1 MRYCQSMTVPYQP
14 RFADLLLDEM
24 LADHPAVL
32 ITGPRA
38 CGKTTTAARHAA
50 TVIRLDREREA
61 EAFHADP
68 DSALLGLPEP
78 ILLDEWPVVPGV
90 LGAVKRAVDS
100 DPRRGRFIVTGSV
113 RGDIDGA
120 TWPGTGRLIR
130 LPMFGVSLRERR
142 GNPLGKGLVDN
153 LIDGTVPDLPAD
165 LPDLRGY
172 VEIALQS
179 GFPEPALG
187 PDDPAARQRW
197 LTSYIDQVVT
207 RDAEQVADRD
217 PVRMRRF
224 FDVYAASSAGIAND
238 MTLVRAAG
246 INRRTAVAYE
256 NLLANLLLI
265 DRIPA
270 WTSNRLTRLTKAPK
284 RHLVDPALIAGAL
297 QIDVNGVMRD
307 GDLLG
312 RIIESFVVAQF
323 RAEHAINPF
332 PHRFS
337 HLRQDAGRR
346 EIDLIIE
353 PGGGRVI
360 AVEAKATGA
369 PKVGDARHLQWLRDE
384 VGDAFVAGLVMHTG
398 PRAYSLGDRITAMP
412 IAALWGSGSA

>member
-1 MRYCQSMTVPYQP
+1 MQASYQP
-14 RFADLLLDEM
+14 RFADLLLNEM
-24 LADHPAVL
+24 LAAHPAVM

-61 EAFHADP
+61 EAFQADP

-78 ILLDEWPVVPGV
+78 ILLDEWQAVPGV
-90 LGAVKRAVDS
+90 LGAVKRAVDD

-120 TWPGTGRLIR
+120 TWPGTGRLTR
-130 LPMFGVSLRERR
+130 LPMFGVSLRERHGR
-142 GNPLGKGLVDN
+142 LAGKGLIDHLV
-153 LIDGTVPDLPAD
+153 DGTAPELPPDV
-165 LPDLRGY
+165 PDLRGY
-172 VEIALQS
+172 VEIALRS
-179 GFPEPALG
+179 GFPELALG
-187 PDDPAARQRW
+187 PDNPAARQRW
-197 LTSYIDQVVT
+197 LASYIDHVVT
-207 RDAEQVADRD
+207 RDAAQIADRD
-217 PVRMRRF
+217 PVKMRRF
-224 FDVYAASSAGIAND
+224 IDAYAASSAGVVND
-238 MTLVRAAG
+238 MTLVQAAG

-256 NLLANLLLI
+256 SLLANLLLV

-270 WTSNRLTRLTKAPK
+270 WTSNRLTRLAKAPK

-312 RIIESFVVAQF
+312 RVIESFVVAQF

-332 PHRFS
+332 PQRFS
-337 HLRQDAGRR
+337 HLRQDGGRR

-369 PKVGDARHLQWLRDE
+369 PRAGDARHLKWLRDE
-384 VGDAFVAGLVMHTG
+384 LGDAFVAGLVMHTG
-398 PRAYSLGDRITAMP
+398 PRAYALGDRITALP
-412 IAALWGSGSA
+412 IAALWGSGAAD

>member
-1 MRYCQSMTVPYQP
+1 MAAHYQP

-24 LADHPAVL
+24 LVDHPAVL

-50 TVIRLDREREA
+50 TMIRLDREREA
-61 EAFHADP
+61 EAFHIDP

-78 ILLDEWPVVPGV
+78 ILLDEWQAVPGV
-90 LGAVKRAVDS
+90 LGAVKRAVDG

-130 LPMFGVSLRERR
+130 LPMFGVSLRERLGR
-142 GNPLGKGLVDN
+142 PAGKGLVDH
-153 LIDGTVPDLPAD
+153 LVDGTMPDLPPD
-165 LPDLRGY
+165 PPDLRGY

-197 LTSYIDQVVT
+197 LASYIDQVVT
-207 RDAEQVADRD
+207 RDAEQIADRD
-217 PVRMRRF
+217 PVKMRRF

-238 MTLVRAAG
+238 MTLIQAAG

-297 QIDVNGVMRD
+297 QVDVNGVMRD

-312 RIIESFVVAQF
+312 RIIESFVVAQL

-332 PHRFS
+332 PYRFS
-337 HLRQDAGRR
+337 HLRQDSGRR

-369 PKVGDARHLQWLRDE
+369 PRVGDARHLEWLRDE
-384 VGDAFVAGLVMHTG
+384 LGDAFVAGLVMHTG
-398 PRAYSLGDRITAMP
+398 PRAYTLGDRITALP
-412 IAALWGSGSA
+412 IAALWGAGAPG